1 MKKEKLIFFNNFE
14 TKKLWSIYFLF
25 LLLIVISYLLTG
37 CYSFTGGNVPDYLKT
52 LQIATVNDNS
62 GFGNPIYREQ
72 LTQNLINKFR
82 GDHSF
87 TLVEFNG
94 DAKLS
99 VVITEILDMT
109 TTVRPG
115 EVETQRKVTVTCSA
129 QYYDNVKKRAI
140 WEKKFSS
147 FGVYNVANL
156 ETGRDQSIQT
166 SLDQI
171 SEDILLSVV
180 SGW

>member
-1 MKKEKLIFFNNFE
+1 MKNNKIFFTFIPS
-14 TKKLWSIYFLF
+14 KFSYFVELLF
-25 LLLIVISYLLTG
+25 LLSFFSFFFTG

-52 LQIATVNDNS
+52 LQVATVNDNS

-72 LTQNLINKFR
+72 LTQNLINRFR
-82 GDHSF
+82 SDHSF
-87 TLVEFNG
+87 SLVEFNG

-99 VVITEILDMT
+99 VVISEILDMT
-109 TTVRPG
+109 NTVRPG

-129 QYYDNVKKRAI
+129 LYYDNVKRKTI

-171 SEDILLSVV
+171 SDDILLAVV